1 MTFIAK
7 KNKQKKKNKKKKK
20 SNKRRGKTKLS
31 LNIATCCF
39 NEIGISLS
47 EIELC
52 ACSKARGWVYG
63 FLHPI

>member
-7 KNKQKKKNKKKKK
+7 KKNKKKTVKQ
-20 SNKRRGKTKLS
+20 SKRQKKLS
-31 LNIATCCF
+31 LN
-39 NEIGISLS
+39 ISLS

>member
-7 KNKQKKKNKKKKK
+7 KKKNKKKNKKKTVKQ
-20 SNKRRGKTKLS
+20 SKRQTKLS